1 MYLSTYVKLEIL
13 FRKITTHRKNDQKF
27 NHGMYNNG
35 YAKNVLIKSAMVNN
49 NVNQDLHQD
58 ETYSKHKLLFTHI
71 IGSGNM
77 SVISQNGQ
85 FKNLK
90 RLGAYFSEKDLKPKF
105 TESVLQQHRESKLK
119 FSEEED
125 ELLEMIDHP
134 TMRSNELRAQ
144 LPSHKPS
151 NHDESINKDVQIASD
166 ITEETGKEQIVESQ
180 QEELR
185 NQKFTELLNEPYV
198 DHQRKFNAS
207 AV

>member
-1 MYLSTYVKLEIL
+1 M
-13 FRKITTHRKNDQKF
+13 
-27 NHGMYNNG
+27 
-35 YAKNVLIKSAMVNN
+35 
-49 NVNQDLHQD
+49 
-58 ETYSKHKLLFTHI
+58 
-71 IGSGNM
+71 
-77 SVISQNGQ
+77 ISQNAQ

-125 ELLEMIDHP
+125 ELLELIDHP

-144 LPSHKPS
+144 LPRHKSS
-151 NHDESINKDVQIASD
+151 NHDESISKDIQNVPDIA
-166 ITEETGKEQIVESQ
+166 EETEKTQIDESQ

-185 NQKFTELLNEPYV
+185 NRKFTELLNEPYV